1 MGEQLLT
8 DEQVLQNFLLD
19 IRCLD
24 KLLPW
29 IGKFNIFD
37 VLKISKNEIRHSNV
51 LCWLLDPS
59 ENHGFGDTFIKGVF
73 QRIVEN
79 DIEDKHDIF
88 KTLLSDMYS
97 FSVQREWKN
106 IDILLVSNEEKIVLA
121 IENKVSSQE
130 HSDQLNRYRK
140 IIEDEYPKFKRFY
153 VYLTP
158 DGEEPSDE
166 ENWDILTYSDIV
178 EILEDLIEHF
188 KLQQDISI
196 MIYNYIE
203 IIRRDIVEDQKL
215 KAICNEIYNKHR
227 KALDL
232 IFENR
237 IDVKDKIITSINTI
251 LLKLNDEGKI
261 IHNEDYDD
269 TVFRTEKMD
278 KILPELSSPDSYW
291 KSYNIY
297 AYILEIDDECLYGV
311 FKLTGVNIPK
321 QDFKMIK
328 KIIKEL
334 KPKDSHKLDFKSKTV
349 FKTKSYNLINK
360 EDIEEV
366 EKVVRSIVN
375 EILEMEKD
383 LLSNINYHICS
394 SQIR

>member
-24 KLLPW
+24 KLLHW

-51 LCWLLDPS
+51 LCWLLDPN

-79 DIEDKHDIF
+79 DIEYKHDIF

-106 IDILLVSNEEKIVLA
+106 IDILLVSNKEKIVLA

-166 ENWDILTYSDIV
+166 ENWDILTYLDIV

-215 KAICNEIYNKHR
+215 KAI
-227 KALDL
+227 
-232 IFENR
+232 
-237 IDVKDKIITSINTI
+237 
-251 LLKLNDEGKI
+251 
-261 IHNEDYDD
+261 
-269 TVFRTEKMD
+269 
-278 KILPELSSPDSYW
+278 
-291 KSYNIY
+291 
-297 AYILEIDDECLYGV
+297 
-311 FKLTGVNIPK
+311 
-321 QDFKMIK
+321 
-328 KIIKEL
+328 
-334 KPKDSHKLDFKSKTV
+334 
-349 FKTKSYNLINK
+349 
-360 EDIEEV
+360 
-366 EKVVRSIVN
+366 
-375 EILEMEKD
+375 
-383 LLSNINYHICS
+383 
-394 SQIR
+394 